1 MPFWFSLS
9 LSKSQQKAS
18 SHSKNLSTG
27 LKFVLSF
34 LRPAVF
40 EKTSNILVF
49 SLPHIAC
56 VNEQV
61 YQMSIKAL
69 EKGKDYHTLLN
80 LFLLILQCCLEDRFV
95 LFFFDFFFSKLVKV
109 PQKMIASSLLPLYE
123 IFTFR
128 CPKIPLPVAAPE
140 IKNDLS
146 H

>member
-1 MPFWFSLS
+1 MPFWFSWS
-9 LSKSQQKAS
+9 LSESQQKAS
-18 SHSKNLSTG
+18 SHWKNLSTG

-34 LRPAVF
+34 FRPAVF

-95 LFFFDFFFSKLVKV
+95 LFFFFFFSKLVKV

-128 CPKIPLPVAAPE
+128 YPKFPLHVAAPE
-140 IKNDLS
+140 IKNDPS